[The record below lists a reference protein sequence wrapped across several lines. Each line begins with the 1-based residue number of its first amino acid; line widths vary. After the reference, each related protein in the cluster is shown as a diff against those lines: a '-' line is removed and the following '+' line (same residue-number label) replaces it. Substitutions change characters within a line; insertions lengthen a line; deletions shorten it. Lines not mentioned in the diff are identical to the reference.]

1 MEKNIQFRPHPPSTS
16 TDPGSSPAGSARSPP
31 LPVGDVGPGWGR
43 VEAVVTSPV
52 LVDRLRQ
59 VVGPHVIVDDDVIA
73 QYTTDWTGR
82 FEGRSVAVVRPGST
96 EEVAGVVLV
105 CRELGVPLV
114 PQGGNTGLVGGG
126 VPLDDEVVL
135 SLRRLGDLH
144 VDPGAGQA
152 TAGAG
157 VTLSALRQAAS
168 AGGWAYGVDL
178 ASRDSAT
185 VGGMIATNAGG
196 TRVLRYGD
204 TRAQVLGV
212 EAVLG
217 TGSVVSHL
225 GGLVKDNTGY
235 HLSGLMCGSEG
246 TLAVVTAAR
255 LLLVPALTHRT
266 VAVLAFPS
274 VSDAVAAS
282 ARLRRTLPTLEAAE
296 LFLRSGLGLVCSA
309 TGMPAPFEDRHPAYL
324 LVEAADLT
332 DPTGAL
338 AEATESVDHV
348 LDTVVA
354 TDPSRRAELWRY
366 REAHT
371 EAINTLGPPHKLDV
385 TLPQGSL
392 AEFIDRAPATVH
404 SVAPGARTWLFGHAG
419 DGNVHVNV
427 SGLAP
432 DDDRVDDEILHLV
445 ADFGGSISAEHG
457 IGTAKRR
464 WLHLSRSDAEIGAFR
479 ALKQALDPDG
489 VLNPH
494 VLLPPL
500 EA

>member
-1 MEKNIQFRPHPPSTS
+1 
-16 TDPGSSPAGSARSPP
+16 
-31 LPVGDVGPGWGR
+31 
-43 VEAVVTSPV
+43 V
-52 LVDRLRQ
+52 LADRLSQ
-59 VVGPHVIVDDDVIA
+59 VVGPHVIVDPDVIA
-73 QYTTDWTGR
+73 SYTTDWTGR
-82 FEGRSVAVVRPGST
+82 FVGRSVAVVRPGST
-96 EEVAGVVLV
+96 EEVAGVVLT

-126 VPLDDEVVL
+126 VPLNDEVVL
-135 SLRRLGDLH
+135 SLRRLGEVEP
-144 VDPGAGQA
+144 VDTAAGQV

-157 VTLSALRQAAS
+157 VTLSALRQAAI
-168 AGGWAYGVDL
+168 ADGWAYGVDL

-185 VGGMIATNAGG
+185 VGGMVATNAGG

-225 GGLVKDNTGY
+225 SGLVKDNTGY
-235 HLSGLMCGSEG
+235 HLPGLMCGSEG

-255 LLLVPALTHRT
+255 LLLVPALTLRT

-282 ARLRRTLPTLEAAE
+282 ALLRRTLPTLEAAE
-296 LFLRSGLGLVCSA
+296 LFLLSGLELVCSV
-309 TGMPAPFEDRHPAYL
+309 TGMQSPFAGHHPAYL
-324 LVEAADLT
+324 LVEVADLADQT
-332 DPTGAL
+332 PAL
-338 AEATESVDHV
+338 AEATSSVDHV
-348 LDTVVA
+348 LETVVA
-354 TDPSRRAELWRY
+354 TEPSRRAELWRF

-392 AEFIDRAPATVH
+392 AEFIDQVPAAVRSIAPT
-404 SVAPGARTWLFGHAG
+404 ARTWLFGHAG

-427 SGLAP
+427 TGL
-432 DDDRVDDEILHLV
+432 DLDDDQVDDRVFHLV

-489 VLNPH
+489 ILNPG
-494 VLLPPL
+494 VLLPTVGG
-500 EA
+500 